1 MSALS
6 STVVATTT
14 MLRPKP
20 HKLKKSFCQL
30 RRTLQTL
37 EQTSYKF
44 GSCHRQSSSICTG
57 SRKHLNLTSRTR
69 LSSEQVCNLHRA
81 KAPVLSKSTDVN
93 YQMSRPKLI
102 EEDEDVYVDLPQ
114 VETPTEE
121 VFKGMSTE
129 FPCLTKNK
137 ITGPEPDYDKISSGY
152 QTYTTDFPFPVKYN
166 KAVLPEITIAYE
178 TWGELNEDRSNVVM
192 IHAGLSA
199 SSHAKSHKDNML
211 PGWWEKFVGSGC
223 AVDTDKFFVICMN
236 NIGSCYGSTGPS
248 SVNPVTGKQ
257 YATTFPVISID
268 DMVNAQFL
276 LLDHLGIEKIYGSVG
291 SSLGGMCSLMSASL
305 HPERVERVVSI
316 SSCAQSHPTSISM
329 RYLQRKTIMSDPNWN
344 NGYYYNRA
352 YPKVGMKLAR
362 EIATLTYRSGPEWDQ
377 RFGRGRIDENIG
389 PSLCPSFLIE
399 SYLEHQGESFSTKYD
414 PNSLLYISKAM
425 DLFDMSEGYS
435 SLHAG
440 LSTVKCPTMVLGV
453 QTDILFP
460 IWQQRQLSR
469 ILKESGNQAVT
480 YYELDSLF
488 GHDTFLLDLNCVGA
502 AVKGFLETELD
513 NVRGHAGKEK
523 TLRRKTK

>member
-1 MSALS
+1 MSVLA
-6 STVVATTT
+6 STGAGNTSL
-14 MLRPKP
+14 LRPKP
-20 HKLKKSFCQL
+20 LKLKKSFCRL
-30 RRTLQTL
+30 RRNLQTL
-37 EQTSYKF
+37 EQSSAK
-44 GSCHRQSSSICTG
+44 SRNHHRESLAVCAG
-57 SRKHLNLTSRTR
+57 NRKHVNLVPRRR
-69 LSSEQVCNLHRA
+69 LLCEQVNNFHRA
-81 KAPVLSKSTDVN
+81 VSPSLSKSTDVN
-93 YQMSRPKLI
+93 YQLSRPRIL
-102 EEDEDVYVDLPQ
+102 EDDVFGDLPQ
-114 VETPTEE
+114 VDTPTEE
-121 VFKGMSTE
+121 VFKGMVTE
-129 FPCLTKNK
+129 FPCLTRNK
-137 ITGPEPDYDKISSGY
+137 MTGPEPDYDKISSGY
-152 QTYTTDFPFPVKYN
+152 KTFTSDSPFTVKYN

-178 TWGELNEDRSNVVM
+178 TWGKLNEDRSNVVV
-192 IHAGLSA
+192 INAGLSA
-199 SSHAKSHKDNML
+199 SSHAKSHQDNML

-223 AVDTDKFFVICMN
+223 AVDTDKYFVICMN

-248 SVNPVTGKQ
+248 SVNPLTGKQ

-276 LLDHLGIEKIYGSVG
+276 LLDHLGIEKIYSSVG
-291 SSLGGMCSLMSASL
+291 SSLGGMCSLTSASL
-305 HPERVERVVSI
+305 YPHRVERVVSI

-344 NGYYYNRA
+344 KGYYYNGTF
-352 YPKVGMKLAR
+352 PKIGMKLAR

-377 RFGRGRIDENIG
+377 RFGRGKIDENVC

-425 DLFDMSEGYS
+425 DLFDMSEGYP

-460 IWQQRQLSR
+460 IWQQRQLAR

-480 YYELDSLF
+480 FYELDSLF

-502 AVKGFLETELD
+502 AVKGFLETDLH
-513 NVRGHAGKEK
+513 NKGHAGKAK
-523 TLRRKTK
+523 PFTRKA